1 MNKAGFRLISLTL
14 LAFSCLSWGFYGHK
28 KINRYAVFSLP
39 PEMIGFY
46 KTHIEYLTQ
55 HAVDPDKRRYVSETE
70 AIKHYIDIDHFA
82 KNGED
87 PFEVV
92 PKRWKAAVEKFGE
105 DSLKS
110 FGILP
115 WNMVWTH
122 RRLKEAFMTRD
133 VEAILQMSAE
143 LGHYV
148 GDAHVPL
155 HTTENYNG
163 QLSGQRGIHGL
174 WESRIPEL
182 QGESYDL
189 LSQKALYLDDILA
202 MSWQIVYESHHLVD
216 SVLALEKA
224 CTVNFGEDRKYSIS
238 QRGRSLSRQYSE
250 DFALNY
256 ADQMSNMVEKRMRKA
271 IQRLA
276 SYWFTAWVEAGQPN
290 LDDLELGKKLIA
302 ANDSLEKAYQQA
314 IEIKGRDHEE

>member
-1 MNKAGFRLISLTL
+1 MIKAGIRLISLTL

-46 KTHIEYLTQ
+46 KRHIEYLTQ
-55 HAVDPDKRRYVSETE
+55 HAVDPDKRRYVSENE
-70 AIKHYIDIDHFA
+70 AVKHYIDIDHFE
-82 KNGED
+82 KVGED

-115 WNMVWTH
+115 WNIVWTH
-122 RRLKEAFMTRD
+122 RRLKEAFLAKD
-133 VEAILQMSAE
+133 IPSILQMSAE

-163 QLSGQRGIHGL
+163 QLTGQRGIHGL

-182 QGESYDL
+182 EGEDYDL
-189 LSQKALYLDDILA
+189 LSNKAEYLSNLLE
-202 MSWQIVYESHHLVD
+202 MSWQIVYESHQLLD
-216 SVLALEKA
+216 SVLYLERS
-224 CTVNFGEDRKYSIS
+224 CTEEIGEDRKYSLS
-238 QRGRSLSRQYSE
+238 QRGNSLSRQYSS
-250 DFALNY
+250 DFALYYSKKMNK
-256 ADQMSNMVEKRMRKA
+256 MVEERMRLA
-271 IQRLA
+271 IHRLA
-276 SYWFTAWVEAGQPN
+276 SFWFTAWVEAGQPD
-290 LDDLELGKKLIA
+290 LDDLVLGKEQDLE
-302 ANDSLEKAYQQA
+302 NDSLENAYQQA
-314 IEIKGRDHEE
+314 IEIKGREHED

>member
-1 MNKAGFRLISLTL
+1 MIKAGFRLTSLTL

-46 KTHIEYLTQ
+46 KSHIEYLTQ

-70 AIKHYIDIDHFA
+70 AVKHYIDIDHFA
-82 KNGED
+82 KGGED

-92 PKRWKAAVEKFGE
+92 PRQWKAAVEKFGE

-115 WNMVWTH
+115 WNLLWVH
-122 RRLKEAFMTRD
+122 RRLREAFILKD
-133 VEAILQMSAE
+133 VAQILKLSAE

-182 QGESYDL
+182 EAINYDL
-189 LSQKALYLDDILA
+189 LSAKATYISDLLA
-202 MSWQIVYESHHLVD
+202 MSWQIVYESHQLVD
-216 SVLALEKA
+216 SVLALESSSSK
-224 CTVNFGEDRKYSIS
+224 NLGHDRKYSLV
-238 QRGRSLSRQYSE
+238 QRGKLLSRQYSRE
-250 DFALNY
+250 FALLYSESMNR
-256 ADQMSNMVEKRMRKA
+256 MVEKRMRLS

-276 SYWFTAWVEAGQPN
+276 SFWFTAWVDAGQPD
-290 LDDLELGKKLIA
+290 LEGLELGKDIVL
-302 ANDSLEKAYQQA
+302 NDSLEKAFQNA
-314 IEIKGRDHEE
+314 SHIKGRAHEK

>member
-1 MNKAGFRLISLTL
+1 MIKAVIRLIFLTL
-14 LAFSCLSWGFYGHK
+14 LAFLCLSWGFYGHK
-28 KINRYAVFSLP
+28 RINRYAVFSLP

-46 KTHIEYLTQ
+46 KSHIEYLTQ

-70 AIKHYIDIDHFA
+70 AVKHYIDIDHFA
-82 KNGED
+82 KDGED
-87 PFEVV
+87 PFKMV

-115 WNMVWTH
+115 WNLLWVH
-122 RRLKEAFMTRD
+122 RLLRDAFIAKDVAQILK
-133 VEAILQMSAE
+133 LSAE

-182 QGESYDL
+182 EADEYDL
-189 LSQKALYLDDILA
+189 LSSKAVYLPDLLEI
-202 MSWQIVYESHHLVD
+202 SWQIVYESHQLVD
-216 SVLALEKA
+216 SVLSLERSSSRSL
-224 CTVNFGEDRKYSIS
+224 GQDRKYSLV
-238 QRGRSLSRQYSE
+238 QRGNLISRQYSRE
-250 DFALNY
+250 FALMYSERMNR
-256 ADQMSNMVEKRMRKA
+256 MVEKRMRLA

-276 SYWFTAWVEAGQPN
+276 SFWFTAWVQAGQPN
-290 LDDLELGKKLIA
+290 LDGLELGKDYLV
-302 ANDSLEKAYQQA
+302 NDSLEKAFQNAQH
-314 IEIKGRDHEE
+314 IKGRAHEN